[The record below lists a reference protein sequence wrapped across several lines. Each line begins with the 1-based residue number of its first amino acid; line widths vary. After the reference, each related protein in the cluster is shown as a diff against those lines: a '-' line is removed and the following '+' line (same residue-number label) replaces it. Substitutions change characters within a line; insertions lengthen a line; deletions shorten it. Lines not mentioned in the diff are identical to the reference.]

1 MTDSEVAAGF
11 RAPEPAELAEL
22 FPQYEIEY
30 LVATGGMGAV
40 YRAVQKSLD
49 RVVAIKI
56 LPGEFAQD
64 IDFCAAFEAEAK
76 AMGRVN
82 HPNLIGVFDFGEV
95 GGMLYIVM
103 EYVEGQSLHEYC
115 EGQPIKSSEAV
126 RLMVGI
132 CEGLAHAHEHGV
144 LHRDIKPANILLDGH
159 LQPKIGDFGLAR
171 PIDRKI
177 EEGEMIFGTPGYT
190 APEVIEPPHDF
201 DHHADI
207 FSLGVLLH
215 ELLTGNLPT
224 SDPRPASAQVR
235 SHPRLDAVIR
245 KATQPDPSLRYET
258 AREMAEELSKIGS
271 AGGRN
276 TSALVVTGRHALPNS
291 AGQAPAM
298 AASQSGGALRARSA
312 GLGGASIGRPAASP
326 AAGALGGAR
335 PTMLAS
341 STSSDNS
348 PIIIVLVILA
358 LAGIAFLML
367 RGNSGGDDAENK
379 PKGPALEDLINSQI
393 GPDGLPQ
400 DKPPTAPVAQPPVP
414 ESPDSP

>member
-1 MTDSEVAAGF
+1 MTDSDVAAGF
-11 RAPEPAELAEL
+11 RAPEPEELAEL
-22 FPQYEIEY
+22 FPQYEVEY

-40 YRAVQKSLD
+40 YRAVQKSLE

-64 IDFCAAFEAEAK
+64 IDFCSAFEAEAK

-95 GGMLYIVM
+95 GGMLYIIM
-103 EYVEGQSLHEYC
+103 EYVEGQSLHEHC
-115 EGQPIKSSEAV
+115 EGQPIKSSEAN
-126 RLMVGI
+126 RLMIGI

-144 LHRDIKPANILLDGH
+144 LHRDIKPANILLDSH
-159 LQPKIGDFGLAR
+159 MQPKIGDFGLAR
-171 PIDRKI
+171 PIDRKV

-190 APEVIEPPHDF
+190 APEVLEPPHEF

-215 ELLTGNLPT
+215 ELLTGKLPT

-245 KATQPDPSLRYET
+245 KATHPDPAQRYET
-258 AREMAEELSKIGS
+258 ATAMAEEIAKIGN

-276 TSALVVTGRHALPNS
+276 TAPTVRTAAHALPNAPVQRASVAAGAPAS
-291 AGQAPAM
+291 AGNSLAPGPARQA
-298 AASQSGGALRARSA
+298 GALGGGSA
-312 GLGGASIGRPAASP
+312 PGQGRDGGG
-326 AAGALGGAR
+326 GALGGAR
-335 PTMLAS
+335 PAMLAS

-348 PIIIVLVILA
+348 PIVIVLVVLVLAA
-358 LAGIAFLML
+358 LAVLMM
-367 RGNSGGDDAENK
+367 RGCGGKDDKDE
-379 PKGPALEDLINSQI
+379 PTGPGLDSLIDPAI
-393 GPDGLPQ
+393 GPDGLEQPQ
-400 DKPPTAPVAQPPVP
+400 NPVP
-414 ESPDSP
+414 PNPQQP